1 MSALP
6 TPKVVDLD
14 DPLAPRRA
22 LAPAPQEPDP
32 SPAPGEPPV
41 SPKRQRPRRPPARA
55 DRAPAPPLPA
65 PSLADEQLVAVFAR
79 MPESLSDR
87 LAEGVRA
94 LNAGRPRR
102 GRVTQQDLLGALVE
116 RYVTPDVPEP
126 LGELVELVDGYRQRI
141 RR

>member
-14 DPLAPRRA
+14 DPLAPRPAR
-22 LAPAPQEPDP
+22 APAPQEPDP
-32 SPAPGEPPV
+32 APTPEESPA
-41 SPKRQRPRRPPARA
+41 SPKPPRPRRPPAQV
-55 DRAPAPPLPA
+55 DRAPAPQA
-65 PSLADEQLVAVFAR
+65 TPSLADEQLVAVFAR

-87 LAEGVRA
+87 LGEGVRA

-116 RYVTPDVPEP
+116 RYVTPDAPEQ
-126 LGELVELVDGYRQRI
+126 LGKLVDGYRQRI